1 MRLCCRGGGIAA
13 LAIVLAMVGSAHG
26 AEFKGG
32 LLTPPKTA
40 SDFALTTQ
48 DGKDFRL
55 SRERGNVVALW
66 FGYTFCPDVCPTTL
80 AELAQARMRLGAD
93 ARRFRIVFVT
103 VDPER
108 DTPARLRE
116 YTSAFGGSFTSLT
129 GSPER
134 LAEVRKAYGV
144 VADKRVVAG
153 TSATYLIDHSA
164 FVYVIDP
171 AGQLRLMFPFGM
183 SVDDMVH
190 DFKQLLHP

>member
-1 MRLCCRGGGIAA
+1 MRIFHHCVAFVLL
-13 LAIVLAMVGSAHG
+13 LAGSATA

-32 LLTPPKTA
+32 LLTPPKMA
-40 SDFALTTQ
+40 PDFSLTTQ
-48 DGKDFRL
+48 EGKPFHL
-55 SRERGNVVALW
+55 SSERGKVVALS

-80 AELAQARMRLGAD
+80 AELAQVRSRLGGD
-93 ARRFRIVFVT
+93 GTRFRIVFVT

-108 DTPARLRE
+108 DTQARLRE
-116 YTSAFGGSFTSLT
+116 YVRAFSGSFTALT
-129 GSPER
+129 GAPER
-134 LAEVRKAYGV
+134 LAETRKAYGV

-183 SVDDMVH
+183 PIEDMTH
-190 DFKQLLHP
+190 DIKLLLGR

>member
-1 MRLCCRGGGIAA
+1 MQTYHRGAGVATLA
-13 LAIVLAMVGSAHG
+13 LVLVLASPAHG

-32 LLTPPKTA
+32 LLTPPRA
-40 SDFALTTQ
+40 APDFALTSQ

-55 SRERGNVVALW
+55 SRERGKVVALS

-80 AELAQARMRLGAD
+80 AELAQARTRLGAD
-93 ARRFRIVFVT
+93 AKRFRIVFVT

-116 YTSAFGGSFTSLT
+116 YVSAFSRSFTALP
-129 GSPER
+129 GPPER

-144 VADKRVVAG
+144 VAEKRVVAG

-164 FVYVIDP
+164 FVYIIDP

-183 SVDDMVH
+183 PIEDMVH
-190 DFKQLLHP
+190 DITLLLQR